1 MNTHVLL
8 TLFKD
13 ALVLVTF
20 VAATASTVTVLALAY
35 PQPAPAVVV
44 LALMTPIIASA
55 AVQFYHH
62 LRPSARPPELQGRG

>member
-1 MNTHVLL
+1 MNTQVLL

-13 ALVLVTF
+13 VLILTLF
-20 VAATASTVTVLALAY
+20 VAATAVTVTLLALAY

-62 LRPSARPPELQGRG
+62 LRPGARPPELHGQG